1 MHEYWL
7 LGFTAKICFLD
18 TNNLYM
24 NMFNRTNRTYVAPS
38 SAPTEVAFERSLLVA
53 TARLVLDVDESQN
66 MNIKDASSTV
76 DPDGPGGEM
85 YFEF

>member
-1 MHEYWL
+1 MKRN
-7 LGFTAKICFLD
+7 TS
-18 TNNLYM
+18 
-24 NMFNRTNRTYVAPS
+24 NRTYQAPLS
-38 SAPTEVAFERSLLVA
+38 TPAEVAFERSLLVA
-53 TARLVLDVDESQN
+53 TARFVLDVDESQN

>member
-1 MHEYWL
+1 MNKNETKRAYISPRSVPTAV
-7 LGFTAKICFLD
+7 GFEKA
-18 TNNLYM
+18 
-24 NMFNRTNRTYVAPS
+24 
-38 SAPTEVAFERSLLVA
+38 LLVA

-66 MNIKDASSTV
+66 MNIKDASATV

>member
-1 MHEYWL
+1 MKYS
-7 LGFTAKICFLD
+7 FDQKRVYQT
-18 TNNLYM
+18 
-24 NMFNRTNRTYVAPS
+24 PS
-38 SAPTEVAFERSLLVA
+38 LQPTEVLFERALLVA

-66 MNIKDASSTV
+66 MNIKDASATV

>member
-1 MHEYWL
+1 MKRN
-7 LGFTAKICFLD
+7 TS
-18 TNNLYM
+18 
-24 NMFNRTNRTYVAPS
+24 NRTYQSPS
-38 SAPTEVAFERSLLVA
+38 SQPTEVAFERSLLVA

-66 MNIKDASSTV
+66 MNIKDASATV